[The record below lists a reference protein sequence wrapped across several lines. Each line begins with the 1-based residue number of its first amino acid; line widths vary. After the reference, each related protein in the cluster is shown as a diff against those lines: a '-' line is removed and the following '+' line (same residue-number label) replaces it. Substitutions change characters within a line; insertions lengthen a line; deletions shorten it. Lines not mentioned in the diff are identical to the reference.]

1 MESVDLSNLTVDSS
15 GRVIFSGLSSG
26 IDIQGIVGDII
37 AAKRIPIDT
46 IETRITENAD
56 QITALGDLRALLTSL
71 RQSLSTLRGAVTLGD
86 TGDVFSA
93 TQVFATTSRT
103 DGDTPSA
110 AGNLIGVSTTN
121 AASTGSHTIEVL
133 RTAAA
138 QKVASSTFSSETT
151 ALSLSGTFD
160 VTGGGGSATITVSSS
175 DTLQDIRDNINTAN
189 TGASGTG
196 VNASVVE
203 ISDTE
208 FILVLTAD
216 DAGIDMAI
224 TDTGTV
230 LSGLGISSTNGAGG
244 YRNGL
249 ADADSKIEAT
259 NDGFMQIAFDG
270 SQADNSFLISYDQ
283 ATFVMTLTRGDGTTD
298 TVTLDSSDIDSGE
311 TETLIFSDFGVT
323 IVLDDTFDK
332 ATDITVEADAA
343 DITVGTATIAAG
355 TISITDSAGNIS
367 GIDSST
373 LTFDL
378 TTAATA
384 TLTITN
390 SGDDFV
396 SAAFDATATGVQT
409 ITLIDAGDSANT
421 ITVTFDIQTA
431 GFADGDA
438 ATITL
443 NELKNLVS
451 STGTP
456 FDNEIQTA
464 ETARFTADGLVDID
478 RFESTYITSSTN
490 TLSTLA
496 PDAGDGDFDI
506 TVGGNTVTVSYLGAD
521 TLSGLVTKI
530 NAAIT
535 GSGGA
540 VESAGTAASLM
551 TDGDGVRLV
560 ITNTSGAEITLT
572 DTDGLIS
579 GLGIDNDLVIERD
592 SNTVS
597 DLFDGVTLTLFQAEE
612 ETKIKIDVE
621 QDLTSA
627 KTAIE
632 GFVEA
637 YNALKVFL
645 NQHSQIDSTTGAA
658 AEDAGVLLGSPAL
671 FGVTTSLSSIFSVAT
686 SGVDDAF
693 QVLAQVGIT
702 FVDNSDVGDS
712 LLFNTLE
719 ISDTDLD
726 EALLNNAADVKRL
739 FAFDYSTS
747 DSRVS
752 LLGFDN
758 KTTYD
763 AAGYTLNINFADE
776 YQSDSLTDGG
786 SFTEVDAITGGPAA
800 DGMTIAFD
808 DSVLSDNAY
817 RYSYDDSGG
826 EELLTLTDL
835 TSGTSE
841 TIDITSIMD
850 TAAVVNGAGGNL
862 DGSETATIDF
872 STLGVTFTLDAA
884 FDRNTSLITEGAI
897 DVSGQ
902 IVAGTNGFSP
912 ATATVTYDND
922 GDITDSVV
930 TALKAIVTTNGISY
944 DAATGKLTIAIESD
958 GANVTTIRDG
968 TGSGV
973 SFQIDGAGGFS
984 EDGTSL
990 ADLEDGFTHSIEIKV
1005 DGQVIATTALGI
1017 VTSTGAGTDAAIV
1030 IDVGAGLFS
1039 ETSTMVSTTSPL
1051 ENYMSL
1057 TAGDQT
1063 FEIYDSDSN
1072 LLGTVTYNGEESL
1085 TDLRTSISAISGI
1098 SGALV
1103 SSSGNFL
1110 IEILEQDRD
1119 VLTFSNDTGGLLTEL
1134 NLTNTG
1140 DGVFSANFGGAA
1152 DGSDD
1157 TSASVDGR
1165 TITALSLTGAEGLQ
1179 VYYSGTEDL
1188 DSVQLDFTTGFG
1200 ERLYFAIDAMLD
1212 PTTGLMD
1219 TNVASLTNQ
1228 NEERHDRVDD
1238 MVARL
1243 ELTRESLLQRFIA
1256 MEVALARIK
1265 NLRETLTQTFDAMF
1279 ASSS

>member
-1 MESVDLSNLTVDSS
+1 MEAVNLNNLTVDDS
-15 GRVIFSGLSSG
+15 GRVIFSGVSSG
-26 IDIQGIVGDII
+26 IDVQGIVGDII

-46 IETRITENAD
+46 IETRIDANAE

-71 RQSLSTLRGAVTLGD
+71 RQSLSTLRGAITLGGA
-86 TGDVFSA
+86 GDVFSA
-93 TQVFATTSRT
+93 KQVFATTSRT
-103 DGDTPSA
+103 DGTAPSA
-110 AGNLIGVSTTN
+110 AGNLVGVSTTN
-121 AASTGSHTIEVL
+121 AAAAGSHTIEVL

-138 QKVASSTFSSETT
+138 QKVASSSFSSETT
-151 ALSLSGTFD
+151 ALSLSGTFE
-160 VTGGGGSATITVSSS
+160 VTGGGGTATITVSST
-175 DTLQDIRDNINTAN
+175 DTLQDIRDRINTAN

-196 VNASVVE
+196 VSASVVE
-203 ISDTE
+203 ISSTE

-216 DAGIDMAI
+216 DAGIDMVI
-224 TDTGTV
+224 TDTGSV
-230 LSGLGISSTNGAGG
+230 LSGLGLSSTNGAGG

-249 ADADSKIEAT
+249 DAADSKIEAT

-270 SQADNSFLISYDQ
+270 SQADNAFLISYDQ

-298 TVTLDSSDIDSGE
+298 TVTLDSDDIASGE
-311 TETLIFSDFGVT
+311 TERLVFSTFGVS
-323 IVLDDTFDK
+323 IVLDDSFDK
-332 ATDITVEADAA
+332 ATDITVDADAA
-343 DITVGTATIAAG
+343 DITVGSATIAAG
-355 TISITDSAGNIS
+355 TISITDSTGNIS
-367 GIDSST
+367 GIDSTT

-378 TTAATA
+378 TDAANA

-390 SGDDFV
+390 SGDNYI

-431 GFADGDA
+431 GFVNDDA

-451 STGTP
+451 STGAP
-456 FDNEIQTA
+456 FDNEIQA
-464 ETARFTADGLVDID
+464 PRTARFTADGLIDAD

-490 TLSTLA
+490 TLSSLA
-496 PDAGDGDFDI
+496 PDAGDGSFDI
-506 TVGGNTVTVSYLGAD
+506 TVGGDTVTVNYLGAD

-530 NAAIT
+530 NDAIS

-551 TDGDGVRLV
+551 TDGDGVRLI
-560 ITNTSGAEITLT
+560 ITNTSGAEITLA
-572 DTDGLIS
+572 DTDGLVA

-612 ETKIKIDVE
+612 ETKIKIDIE

-627 KTAIE
+627 KTTIE

-637 YNALKVFL
+637 YNALKIFL
-645 NQHSQIDSTTGAA
+645 NEHSQTNSTTGAA
-658 AEDAGVLLGSPAL
+658 SEDTGVLFGSPVL
-671 FGVTTSLSSIFSVAT
+671 FGVSSSLSSIFSEAT

-693 QVLAQVGIT
+693 KVLAQIGIT
-702 FVDNSDVGDS
+702 FVANSDVSDP
-712 LLFNTLE
+712 LLYNTLQ

-726 EALLNNAADVKRL
+726 EALLNNAADVRRL

-747 DSRVS
+747 DPRVS
-752 LLGFDN
+752 LLSFTT

-763 AAGYTLNINFADE
+763 AAGYTLNINFDDE
-776 YQSDSLTDGG
+776 YQSG
-786 SFTEVDAITGGPAA
+786 SFTDDGSFTQVEATTGGPAA
-800 DGMTIAFD
+800 DGMTITFD

-835 TSGTSE
+835 TSGASQ

-850 TAAVVNGAGGNL
+850 AAAVTNGAGGNL

-872 STLGVTFTLDAA
+872 STLGVTFTLDAV
-884 FDRNTSLITEGAI
+884 FDRNTDLITEGTI

-902 IVAGTNGFSP
+902 IVAGANGFSP

-922 GDITDSVV
+922 GDVTDSVV
-930 TALKAIVTTNGISY
+930 TALKALVTTNGISY

-958 GANVTTIRDG
+958 GANVTKIRDG

-990 ADLEDGFTHSIEIKV
+990 VDLEDGLAHSVEIKV
-1005 DGQVIATTALGI
+1005 GGQVIATVALGI
-1017 VTSTGAGTDAAIV
+1017 ATSTGAGTDAAIV

-1039 ETSTMVSTTSPL
+1039 ETSTVVSTTSPM
-1051 ENYMSL
+1051 ENYMSIG
-1057 TAGDQT
+1057 AGDQT

-1072 LLGTVTYNGEESL
+1072 LLGTVTYNGEDSL
-1085 TDLRTSISAISGI
+1085 SDLRTNITSNVTGVTAV
-1098 SGALV
+1098 LV
-1103 SSSGNFL
+1103 SSSGTFL
-1110 IEILEQDRD
+1110 IEIIEQDRD
-1119 VLTFSNDTGGLLTEL
+1119 VLTFSNDTGGLISAL

-1140 DGVFSANFGGAA
+1140 DGVYSANFGGSA
-1152 DGSDD
+1152 DGTDNG
-1157 TSASVDGR
+1157 SAVVSGR
-1165 TITALSLTGAEGLQ
+1165 TITGLSSTGAQGLQ
-1179 VYYSGTEDL
+1179 VYYNGTGDL
-1188 DSVQLDFTTGFG
+1188 ASVQLDFTTGFG
-1200 ERLYFAIDAMLD
+1200 GRLYFAIDTMLT
-1212 PTTGLMD
+1212 PLTGLMD
-1219 TNVASLTNQ
+1219 ANVASLTNQ
-1228 NEERHDRVDD
+1228 NKARQERVDD
-1238 MVARL
+1238 MLARL
-1243 ELTRESLLQRFIA
+1243 ELTRATLLQKFIA
-1256 MEVALARIK
+1256 MEVALSRAK
-1265 NLRETLTQTFDAMF
+1265 NLRDTLTQTFDAMF
-1279 ASSS
+1279 ASR

>member
-1 MESVDLSNLTVDSS
+1 MEAVNLNNLTVDSS

-26 IDIQGIVGDII
+26 IDVQGIVTDII

-46 IETRITENAD
+46 IEARITENAD

-93 TQVFATTSRT
+93 KQVFATTSRS
-103 DGDTPSA
+103 DGTTPSA
-110 AGNLIGVSTTN
+110 AGNLIGVTTTN
-121 AASTGSHTIEVL
+121 AAAAGSHTIEVL
-133 RTAAA
+133 RTAVAH
-138 QKVASSTFSSETT
+138 KVASSTFSSETT

-160 VTGGGGSATITVSSS
+160 VTGGGGSATITVSST
-175 DTLQDIRDNINTAN
+175 DTLQDIRDRINTAN

-216 DAGIDMAI
+216 DAGIDMVI
-224 TDTGTV
+224 TDSGSV

-249 ADADSKIEAT
+249 AAADSKIEAT

-270 SQADNSFLISYDQ
+270 SQADNAFLISYDQ
-283 ATFVMTLTRGDGTTD
+283 ASFVMTLTRGDGTTD
-298 TVTLDSSDIDSGE
+298 TVTLDSSAIASGE
-311 TETLIFSDFGVT
+311 TESAVFSDFGVT
-323 IVLDDTFDK
+323 IVLDDNFDK
-332 ATDITVEADAA
+332 STDITVEADAA
-343 DITVGTATIAAG
+343 DITIGSATIAAS
-355 TISITDSAGNIS
+355 TISITDSTGNIS

-378 TTAATA
+378 TDAANA

-390 SGDDFV
+390 SGDNYV

-431 GFADGDA
+431 GFANGDA

-443 NELKNLVS
+443 NELENLVS

-456 FDNEIQTA
+456 FDNELQTA
-464 ETARFTADGLVDID
+464 QTARFTADGLIDAD
-478 RFESTYITSSTN
+478 RFESRFVTSSTN
-490 TLSTLA
+490 TLSSLA
-496 PDAGDGDFDI
+496 SEAGDGSFDI
-506 TVGGNTVTVSYLGAD
+506 TVDGDTVTVNYLGAD

-530 NAAIT
+530 NNAIT
-535 GSGGA
+535 A
-540 VESAGTAASLM
+540 AANDVTTAGTAASLM

-560 ITNTSGAEITLT
+560 LTNTTGAAITLT
-572 DTDGLIS
+572 DTDGLVS

-597 DLFDGVTLTLFQAEE
+597 DLFDGITLTLFQAEE
-612 ETKIKIDVE
+612 ETRIKLDIE
-621 QDLTSA
+621 RDLAWA
-627 KTAIE
+627 KSTIQ

-637 YNALKVFL
+637 YNALKSFL
-645 NQHSQIDSTTGAA
+645 NEQSQTNSTTGDA
-658 AEDAGVLLGSPAL
+658 AEDAGVLFGSPAL
-671 FGVTTSLSSIFSVAT
+671 FGVSSSLSSIFSQAT

-693 QVLAQVGIT
+693 KVLAQVGIT
-702 FVDNSDVGDS
+702 FVDNSNVAEP

-719 ISDTDLD
+719 IDNAVLD
-726 EALLNNAADVKRL
+726 KALLNNADDVRRL

-747 DSRVS
+747 DPRVS
-752 LLGFDN
+752 LLSFTT

-763 AAGYTLNINFADE
+763 TSGYTLNINFDDRFE
-776 YQSDSLTDGG
+776 SDSFTDGG
-786 SFTEVDAITGGPAA
+786 SFTELDAITSGPAN
-800 DGMTIAFD
+800 DGVSAIAFD
-808 DSVLSDNAY
+808 DSVLSTNAY
-817 RYSYDDSGG
+817 RYSYDSAGG
-826 EELLTLTDL
+826 ELLTLTDL

-841 TIDITSIMD
+841 TIDITTIMD
-850 TAAVVNGAGGNL
+850 TAAVTNGAGGNL
-862 DGSETATIDF
+862 DGSETATVDF

-884 FDRNTSLITEGAI
+884 FDRDTDLITEGAI
-897 DVSGQ
+897 DVSSQ

-922 GDITDSVV
+922 GDITNSVV
-930 TALKAIVTTNGISY
+930 TALKAVVTTNGITY

-990 ADLEDGFTHSIEIKV
+990 ADLEDGASHSIEIMV
-1005 DGQVIATTALGI
+1005 GGQVIATASLGI
-1017 VTSTGAGTDAAIV
+1017 ATSTGAGTDAAIV

-1039 ETSTMVSTTSPL
+1039 ETSTVTSDTAPM
-1051 ENYMSL
+1051 ENYLSGL
-1057 TAGDQT
+1057 TSGQFDVK
-1063 FEIYDSDSN
+1063 DSSDTVI
-1072 LLGTVTYNGEESL
+1072 GTVTYDATDSLEDLATAITASVTDVTASVISSNG
-1085 TDLRTSISAISGI
+1085 TF
-1098 SGALV
+1098 V
-1103 SSSGNFL
+1103 
-1110 IEILEQDRD
+1110 IEILHDSRD
-1119 VLTFSNDTGGLLTEL
+1119 TLTFESDTGNLVSLLT
-1134 NLTNTG
+1134 LTNSG
-1140 DGVFSANFGGAA
+1140 DAVYSANIGGAA
-1152 DGSDD
+1152 GGADDGS
-1157 TSASVDGR
+1157 AEVNGR
-1165 TITALSLTGAEGLQ
+1165 TITGLDPTGAEGLQ
-1179 VYYSGTEDL
+1179 VYYNGTVDL
-1188 DSVQLDFTTGFG
+1188 DTVQLDFTTGFG
-1200 ERLYFAIDAMLD
+1200 ERLFFAIDAMLA
-1212 PTTGLMD
+1212 PVTGLMD
-1219 TNVASLTNQ
+1219 SNVASLTNQ
-1228 NEERHDRVDD
+1228 NEARQDRVDD

-1243 ELTRESLLQRFIA
+1243 ELTRASLLQRFIN
-1256 MEVALARIK
+1256 MEVALARAK

-1279 ASSS
+1279 ASKK